1 MPAPKKN
8 RILIVDDHPAMREGL
23 RAILHSADDLEVCGE
38 AENGEKA
45 IAVVEELKPDLAIVD
60 ISLREKLDGLELTR
74 RLRRRWPTLPIL
86 TFSLHQ
92 GEAYCDAALAAGALG
107 CCAKGEPSKVVIQAV
122 REVLQGK
129 RFISKLA
136 RVNSSQS

>member
-1 MPAPKKN
+1 MHAPVKR
-8 RILIVDDHPAMREGL
+8 RIVVVDDHPTMREGL
-23 RAILHSADDLEVCGE
+23 RAILQSADGLVVCGE

-45 IAVVEELKPDLAIVD
+45 LAAVEELKPDLAIVD

-74 RLRRRWPTLPIL
+74 RLRRRWPALPIL

-107 CCAKGEPSKVVIQAV
+107 YCAKGDPPKILLKAV
-122 REVLQGK
+122 HEVLRGK
-129 RFISKLA
+129 RFVSKRA
-136 RVNSSQS
+136 RVNLSES

>member
-1 MPAPKKN
+1 MHAPVKR
-8 RILIVDDHPAMREGL
+8 RIVVVDDHPTMREGL
-23 RAILHSADDLEVCGE
+23 RAILQSADDLVVCGE

-45 IAVVEELKPDLAIVD
+45 LAAVEELKPDLAIVD

-74 RLRRRWPTLPIL
+74 RLRRRWPALPIL

-107 CCAKGEPSKVVIQAV
+107 YCAKGEPKQVLLKAV
-122 REVLQGK
+122 HQVLQGK

-136 RVNSSQS
+136 RMNSDQS